1 MLEKQQ
7 NALYPNLFGMI
18 LSAYKRRIKNSF
30 LYPKYSK
37 DMTGYTK
44 SLYYLLPTHKM
55 RIRRMIMAET
65 ENSINSSGFDKWDGL
80 FH

>member
-1 MLEKQQ
+1 MLKKQQ

-44 SLYYLLPTHKM
+44 SFPIFVIKSPCKWSENKNLTDMKCINTGERKQHKL
-55 RIRRMIMAET
+55 I
-65 ENSINSSGFDKWDGL
+65 
-80 FH
+80 